1 MFPLK
6 QMGQAIR
13 RLSAGKHI
21 GKVIL
26 QLRDTAGELLPSCKT
41 IPFVPSQLLRPDAS
55 YVLVGGTG
63 GLGMTVAAWLASHG
77 ARHLL
82 LLSRSGRVHSSDQLK
97 LLRLQHDDIDVV
109 TRAVDASDMHQLTTC
124 LDSYLE
130 SHPPVSGVFH
140 TAMLLRD
147 GLVHSLQPKD
157 IEESLS
163 VKVTAGWNLHTYFA
177 SKPRLD
183 LFVVFSS
190 VASLIGNLGQ
200 SNYSIGNTF
209 LEGLIASRRASGQAG
224 TALILGGVYDAGAVA
239 RNASIL
245 NESLRSQMVSKSDVL
260 LALEKVVR
268 QQSWLHE
275 GVDGL
280 GAGNTVN
287 ESVDNGMV
295 NESVDNGMVNESV
308 DNGMVNE
315 GVGDNTES
323 QPDTA
328 NGEGENTSL
337 HNDMTPREVIIFPF
351 DKGTLADVPVLRM
364 LRWSLASSAAKAEAL
379 LQQVAKLPASERTEA
394 VARSVKGDIAMIL
407 GLEASTLR
415 GDQPLSSLG
424 IDSILAVEL
433 KNKLDAQWQMSLPV
447 FELTSGKSVSDL
459 IEIVSAHIEKMN
471 DGTSAPVQEPILSG
485 EKLWKADD
493 LLRQSKPSHAGKSYE
508 EAALAA
514 YGKLRGQISISTD
527 FAERFDWL
535 QTRESV
541 ETHLYL
547 SQLPWNP
554 YFFTQCKTTPTVSTI
569 EGYADCINYTAYD
582 YLGLCTSPEVKHAAE
597 KAIEEYGTSVSASR
611 LAGGQI
617 PLHNQ
622 LEQTIAAYLGVES
635 SIVMLGGHTCNL
647 NTLKCLMN
655 RKDLVLYD
663 ELAHNSI
670 MEGAAYCGSARKA
683 FRHNDWKDL
692 ETLLSKHR
700 HEYEKVM
707 ICIEGVYSMDGDIPD
722 LPQFIRIKQ
731 RFNCILF
738 VDEAHS
744 IGVLGE
750 TGRGLGEHFGIDPTL
765 VDLWMGS
772 LGKAF
777 ASAGGYIAGSKEAIQ
792 ILRYRAPGF
801 VYSIGMPPAAAA
813 AALEAFTLAKSQLWR
828 IKQLRART
836 QLFKRLCEEESIDI
850 MGSST
855 SASAV
860 IPVMCGST
868 ERCIEMM
875 RRLREEKVLVS
886 AGMYPAV
893 ASGQARLR
901 FFVNANH
908 SEEEIRKTVK
918 AIKKCLVET
927 MWCVC
932 LEKCGFMDCYR
943 NSADWKRM
951 HCLNNQ

>member
-1 MFPLK
+1 M
-6 QMGQAIR
+6 
-13 RLSAGKHI
+13 S
-21 GKVIL
+21 
-26 QLRDTAGELLPSCKT
+26 
-41 IPFVPSQLLRPDAS
+41 
-55 YVLVGGTG
+55 
-63 GLGMTVAAWLASHG
+63 
-77 ARHLL
+77 
-82 LLSRSGRVHSSDQLK
+82 
-97 LLRLQHDDIDVV
+97 
-109 TRAVDASDMHQLTTC
+109 QLTTC

-147 GLVHSLQPKD
+147 GLVHSLQQED
-157 IEESLS
+157 IEDSLS

-200 SNYSIGNTF
+200 SNYSIGNTY
-209 LEGLIASRRASGQAG
+209 LEGLIANRRASGLAG

-275 GVDGL
+275 E
-280 GAGNTVN
+280 AGDDVANEQLEAHNTVSN
-287 ESVDNGMV
+287 NAMT
-295 NESVDNGMVNESV
+295 N
-308 DNGMVNE
+308 
-315 GVGDNTES
+315 
-323 QPDTA
+323 DTA
-328 NGEGENTSL
+328 TTDQQRERKDETSTSR
-337 HNDMTPREVIIFPF
+337 NDMTPREVIIFPF

-379 LQQVAKLPASERTEA
+379 LQQVAKLPVSERTEA
-394 VARSVKGDIAMIL
+394 VTRSVKDDIAMIL

-433 KNKLDAQWQMSLPV
+433 KNKLDTQWQMSLPV

-471 DGTSAPVQEPILSG
+471 DGTSAPVQEPILSSG
-485 EKLWKADD
+485 KLWKADD
-493 LLRQSKPSHAGKSYE
+493 LLKQSRPSHTGKSYE

-514 YGKLRGQISISTD
+514 YGKLRDQISISTD

-569 EGYADCINYTAYD
+569 EGYSDCINYTAYD
-582 YLGLCTSPEVKHAAE
+582 YLGLCTSPEVKRAAE

-750 TGRGLGEHFGIDPTL
+750 TGRGLSEHFGIDPTL

-801 VYSIGMPPAAAA
+801 VYSIGMPPAAAG

-828 IKQLRART
+828 IQQLRART
-836 QLFKRLCEEESIDI
+836 QLFKKLCEEESIDI
-850 MGSST
+850 MGSNT

-908 SEEEIRKTVK
+908 TEEEIRKTVK

-927 MWCVC
+927 M
-932 LEKCGFMDCYR
+932 
-943 NSADWKRM
+943 
-951 HCLNNQ
+951 

>member
-26 QLRDTAGELLPSCKT
+26 QLRDTSGELLPSCKT
-41 IPFVPSQLLRPDAS
+41 IPFVPSRLLRSDGS

-63 GLGMTVAAWLASHG
+63 GLGMTVATWLASHG

-97 LLRLQHDDIDVV
+97 LLRLQHDGIDVV
-109 TRAVDASDMHQLTTC
+109 TRAVDASNMNQLTTC

-130 SHPPVSGVFH
+130 THPPVSGVFH

-147 GLVHSLQPKD
+147 GLVHSLQPTD
-157 IEESLS
+157 IEDSLS

-177 SKPRLD
+177 SKPQLD

-200 SNYSIGNTF
+200 SNYSIGNTY

-239 RNASIL
+239 RNTTIL
-245 NESLRSQMVSKSDVL
+245 NESLRSQMVSKADVL

-275 GVDGL
+275 NASVTNEQMGVHEL
-280 GAGNTVN
+280 
-287 ESVDNGMV
+287 SPK
-295 NESVDNGMVNESV
+295 
-308 DNGMVNE
+308 
-315 GVGDNTES
+315 
-323 QPDTA
+323 Q
-328 NGEGENTSL
+328 GETENTSL
-337 HNDMTPREVIIFPF
+337 HNDLTPREVIIFPF
-351 DKGTLADVPVLRM
+351 DKGTLTDVPVLRM

-379 LQQVAKLPASERTEA
+379 LQQVAKLPTSERTEA
-394 VARSVKGDIAMIL
+394 VTRSVKDDIAMIL

-459 IEIVSAHIEKMN
+459 IEIVSAHIEKMT
-471 DGTSAPVQEPILSG
+471 DGTSAPVQEPIVSSG
-485 EKLWKADD
+485 KLWKADD
-493 LLRQSKPSHAGKSYE
+493 LLRQNRPSNAGKSYE
-508 EAALAA
+508 DAALAA
-514 YGKLRGQISISTD
+514 YGKLRDQISISTD

-535 QTRESV
+535 RTRESV
-541 ETHLYL
+541 EMHLYL

-554 YFFTQCKTTPTVSTI
+554 YFFTQYKTTPTVSTI

-582 YLGLCTSPEVKHAAE
+582 YLGLCASPEVKRAAE

-622 LEQTIAAYLGVES
+622 LEETIAAYLGVES
-635 SIVMLGGHTCNL
+635 AIVMLGGHTCNL

-707 ICIEGVYSMDGDIPD
+707 ICIEGVYSMDGDIPE

-750 TGRGLGEHFGIDPTL
+750 TGRGLSEHFGIDPTL

-801 VYSIGMPPAAAA
+801 VYSIGMPPSAAG
-813 AALEAFTLAKSQLWR
+813 AALEAFTLAKTQLWR

-836 QLFKRLCEEESIDI
+836 QLFKKLCEEESIDI
-850 MGSST
+850 MDSNAST
-855 SASAV
+855 SAV

-908 SEEEIRKTVK
+908 TEEEIRKTVK

-927 MWCVC
+927 MWRVC
-932 LEKCGFMDCYR
+932 WENCGDG
-943 NSADWKRM
+943 
-951 HCLNNQ
+951 